1 MTDPASIAAAARI
14 ALKSVDDPE
23 LGVNIVDLGLVS
35 RFELADGRID
45 VALMM
50 TSPTCPLGQ
59 LMSEAATAA
68 IERAVGSDWIVTV
81 ALDRAAR
88 WTPELAIPEVRQRFA
103 PKPTPRLFASVGQL
117 LGW

>member
-1 MTDPASIAAAARI
+1 MTDPASVSAAARI

-35 RFELADGRID
+35 RFELAEGRID
-45 VALMM
+45 VELMM

-59 LMSEAATAA
+59 LMSEAATVA
-68 IERAVGSDWIVTV
+68 IERAVGPGWTVTV
-81 ALDRAAR
+81 GLDRATR
-88 WTPELAIPEVRQRFA
+88 WTPDLAIPEVRQRFQ
-103 PKPTPRLFASVGQL
+103 PKPTPRLFAFASHM